1 MNQVNLIGRL
11 TKNIEIKMTPSQKK
25 VAQFTLAVYRTKE
38 DTDFISCVA
47 WEKTAELLEMYTFKG
62 SQVGITGSIRTRS
75 YDDPYVANRKVYVT
89 EVLVSSIYLLDSK
102 KKEEQYRPAN
112 TYESYEPVVTSD
124 DLPF

>member
-1 MNQVNLIGRL
+1 M
-11 TKNIEIKMTPSQKK
+11 
-25 VAQFTLAVYRTKE
+25 
-38 DTDFISCVA
+38 
-47 WEKTAELLEMYTFKG
+47 
-62 SQVGITGSIRTRS
+62 GITGSIRTRS

-102 KKEEQYRPAN
+102 KKEEQYQPAN

>member
-11 TKNIEIKMTPSQKK
+11 TKNIEIKMTPNQK
-25 VAQFTLAVYRTKE
+25 VVTQFNLAVYRTKDE
-38 DTDFISCVA
+38 TDFINCVA
-47 WEKTAELLEMYTFKG
+47 WDKTAELLETYTSKG

-102 KKEEQYRPAN
+102 KKEEQYQPAN

>member
-38 DTDFISCVA
+38 EADFISCVA
-47 WEKTAELLEMYTFKG
+47 WEKTAELLETYTSKG

-75 YDDPYVANRKVYVT
+75 YDDPCVVNRKVYVT

-102 KKEEQYRPAN
+102 KKDGQEAYQP
-112 TYESYEPVVTSD
+112 TYEPVVTSD